1 MLHTIKPVRFW
12 CLALVVSS
20 FGLLPACSVDEG
32 DVARSDQD
40 PPHAQV
46 FRVDEGARSYSHLDF
61 QNDPDNF
68 QFAVVGDR
76 TGGARHG
83 VFSASVDLLN
93 LVRPEFVV
101 NVGDLIEGYV
111 DDEAQLTAWWAEVDD
126 DLKRLDMPFFYVPGN
141 HDVNFDPS
149 EKVWFDRAGADRSY
163 SYFVY
168 KDVLFLLIST
178 EDPPKKQ
185 ISDEMEESYY
195 RVKAGQV
202 EAREAQ
208 VIIEELEMW
217 AGQPTIS
224 DAQVE
229 FFRGVLEANADVRWT
244 IGFMHSP
251 AWAQP
256 DPGNFAKIEGLLQDR
271 PYTMFGGH
279 THTYNY
285 VRRNGRDYVTMGAT
299 GALLPADLTIGNMDH
314 VAWVTMTDDGP
325 VVSNL
330 LLNGVLDKRGSLPAL
345 QDFGVYRP
353 RQITQTGLSLGV
365 RSVPNLRD
373 LGGYETESGATV
385 ASGLLYRSNQLSGIS
400 PADMQVLGGLKLKN
414 AYDLRTAAEREA
426 RPEELPDGVEYVVV
440 DVLSDSPQA
449 GPAQLEKL
457 MSDPAVANAEL
468 GGGKVEAGFQASYRE
483 FVSLPSAQREFS
495 KMFLALGDR
504 AEVPALFHC
513 TTGKD
518 RTGWAAAAFLTL
530 MGVPRETVYEDYLRS
545 NDYIL
550 PAYQAVID
558 GFVEAGG
565 DEDIPKAILGV
576 KKEYL
581 DAAFDEMRTRYGDI
595 EQYFAEGLG
604 IDSGQQQ
611 ALRDMYL
618 K

>member
-1 MLHTIKPVRFW
+1 MTHTIISVRFW
-12 CLALVVSS
+12 CLVLALSS
-20 FGLLPACSVDEG
+20 VGLLPACSVDDG
-32 DVARSDQD
+32 DVAQNDQRSV
-40 PPHAQV
+40 PAEV
-46 FRVDEGARSYSHLDF
+46 FRGDEGARAYSHLDF
-61 QNDPDNF
+61 QNDPDDF

-76 TGGARHG
+76 TGGARQG

-93 LVRPEFVV
+93 LIRPEFVV

-111 DDEAQLTAWWAEVDD
+111 EDEAQLESWWMAIDE
-126 DLKRLDMPFFYVPGN
+126 DLKRLDMPFFSVPGN
-141 HDVNFDPS
+141 HDINFDPS
-149 EKVWFDRAGADRSY
+149 EKVWFDRVGADRSY

-168 KDVLFLLIST
+168 KDVLFLLLST

-185 ISDEMEESYY
+185 ISEEMEENYY

-202 EAREAQ
+202 EASEAQ
-208 VIIEELEMW
+208 AIIEELEEW
-217 AGQPTIS
+217 AGQPSIS

-229 FFRGVLEANADVRWT
+229 FFKGVLEANPDVRWT

-251 AWAQP
+251 AWTQP
-256 DPGNFAKIEGLLQDR
+256 NPGNFAKIEALLKDR

-279 THTYNY
+279 THTYNH

-299 GALLPADLTIGNMDH
+299 GALLPANLTTGNMDH
-314 VAWVTMTDDGP
+314 VAWVTMTDEGP

-330 LLNGVLDKRGSLPAL
+330 LLNGIMDKRGSVPAL

-353 RQITQTGLSLGV
+353 RQIKQTGLSLGV

-373 LGGYETESGATV
+373 LGGYKTVSGATV

-400 PADMQVLGGLKLKN
+400 PGDMQKLAGLELKN
-414 AYDLRTAAEREA
+414 AYDLRTTEEREK
-426 RPEELPDGVEYVVV
+426 RPEELPAGVEYVVV

-495 KMFLALGDR
+495 KMFLALGDKT
-504 AEVPALFHC
+504 ELPALFHC

-550 PAYQAVID
+550 PAYQPVIES
-558 GFVEAGG
+558 FVAAGG
-565 DEDIPKAILGV
+565 NEEIPKAILGV

-581 DAAFDEMRTRYGDI
+581 DAAFDEMQTRYGGCLL
-595 EQYFAEGLG
+595 YT
-604 IDSGQQQ
+604 SPSP
-611 ALRDMYL
+611 RDHG
-618 K
+618 

>member
-1 MLHTIKPVRFW
+1 MSRQERGVFFTNIKKKYGKPGVA
-12 CLALVVSS
+12 LAIVSLVAACNLDSS
-20 FGLLPACSVDEG
+20 PTQE
-32 DVARSDQD
+32 
-40 PPHAQV
+40 V
-46 FRVDEGARSYSHLDF
+46 FRGDEGARPYSHLDF
-61 QNDPDNF
+61 QNDPDDF

-76 TGGARHG
+76 TGGARNG
-83 VFSASVDLLN
+83 VFSASIDLLN
-93 LVRPEFVV
+93 LIRPEFVV

-111 DDEAQLTAWWAEVDD
+111 EDEAELKTWWTEIDN

-149 EKVWFDRAGADRSY
+149 EKVWFERAGADRGY

-178 EDPPKKQ
+178 EDPPKNQ
-185 ISDEMEESYY
+185 ISDEMADNYD

-202 EAREAQ
+202 DAKEAQ
-208 VIIEELEMW
+208 AIIEELEEW
-217 AGQPTIS
+217 AGQPSIS
-224 DAQVE
+224 DTQVE
-229 FFRGVLEANADVRWT
+229 FFRDVLAANPDVRWT

-256 DPGNFAKIEGLLQDR
+256 DPGNFAKIEALLQDR

-299 GALLPADLTIGNMDH
+299 GALLPADQTTGNMDH
-314 VAWVTMTDDGP
+314 VAWVTMTDEGP

-330 LLNGVLDKRGSLPAL
+330 LLNGILDKRGSVPTL
-345 QDFGVYRP
+345 QDFGVFRP
-353 RQITQTGLSLGV
+353 RQITQTGKSLGIG
-365 RSVPNLRD
+365 SVPNLRD
-373 LGGYETESGATV
+373 LGGYETDSGSTV

-400 PADMQVLGGLKLKN
+400 SGDMRQLAGLKLEN
-414 AYDLRTAAEREA
+414 AYDLRTTEERDK
-426 RPEELPDGVEYVVV
+426 RPEELPDGVDYVVV
-440 DVLSDSPQA
+440 DVLADSPQA

-457 MSDPAVANAEL
+457 MADPQVANAEL
-468 GGGKVEAGFQASYRE
+468 GGGKVEAGFEASYRE
-483 FVSLPSAQREFS
+483 FVSLPSAQREFGN
-495 KMFLALGDR
+495 MFLALGD
-504 AEVPALFHC
+504 ETELPALFHC

-550 PAYQAVID
+550 PAYQEVID
-558 GFVEAGG
+558 GFVVAGG
-565 DEDIPKAILGV
+565 DAEIPRAILGV

-581 DAAFDEMRTRYGDI
+581 DAAFDEMETEYGSI
-595 EQYFAEGLG
+595 EQYFSKALG
-604 IDSGQQQ
+604 IGSDRQQ
-611 ALRDMYL
+611 AMRDMYL